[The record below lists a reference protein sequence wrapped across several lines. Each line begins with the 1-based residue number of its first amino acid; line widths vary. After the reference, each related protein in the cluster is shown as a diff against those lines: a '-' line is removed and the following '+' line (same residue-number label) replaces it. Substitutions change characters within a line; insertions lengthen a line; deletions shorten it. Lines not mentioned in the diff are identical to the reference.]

1 MTGGSKLKRII
12 SCMLALT
19 VFVSVCCSCVAEK
32 TNKDKILLVASFYPV
47 YIFTLNIVD
56 DIPEFSVECMA
67 EQNVGCLHDYQI
79 LSKDARLIS
88 DSDAFIINGAG
99 MEEFLEDV
107 YISVD
112 DIKVIDS
119 SKNVEVIEECHE
131 EHHEADEHHHHSVNS
146 HIWMSVK
153 NAIVQCENI
162 ATELSQL
169 YPQYKEEIE
178 KNKSEYIVRLENLNE
193 ELELKSEKIKGKN
206 IVTFHESFDYL
217 ANDYSFNVLAKVES
231 HEGGEPS
238 AKSLA
243 ELTET
248 IKENNVTV
256 LFVEPDYKGS
266 AATILSNE
274 TGVQICVLNP
284 VINGENSLT
293 AYEDIM
299 RGNMSAILEKVN

>member
-1 MTGGSKLKRII
+1 MKRII
-12 SCMLALT
+12 ASVLALT
-19 VFVSVCCSCVAEK
+19 VLISVCCSCSKEK
-32 TNKDKILLVASFYPV
+32 TKNDKILLVASFYPV

-56 DIPEFSVECMA
+56 DIPEFTVECMA

-88 DSDAFIINGAG
+88 DSDVFIINGAG

-107 YISVD
+107 YMSVD

-119 SKNVEVIEECHE
+119 SQNIEVIESCHE
-131 EHHEADEHHHHSVNS
+131 AHHEEDEHHHHSVNS

-162 ATELSQL
+162 AAELSVL
-169 YPQYKEEIE
+169 YPQYKAEIE
-178 KNKSEYIVRLENLNE
+178 KNKNEYITRLENLDK
-193 ELELKSEKIKGKN
+193 ELKTEKIKGKN
-206 IVTFHESFDYL
+206 IITFHESFDYL
-217 ANDYSFNVLAKVES
+217 ANDYSFNILAKVES

-238 AKSLA
+238 AKGLA
-243 ELTET
+243 ELTRV

-284 VINGENSLT
+284 VINGKASLT

-299 RGNMSAILEKVN
+299 RENMSAILEKVN

>member
-1 MTGGSKLKRII
+1 MKRII
-12 SCMLALT
+12 ACVIALT
-19 VFVSVCCSCVAEK
+19 LCVTACCSCVSEK
-32 TNKDKILLVASFYPV
+32 TKNEKILLVASFYPV

-56 DIPEFSVECMA
+56 GIDGITVECMA

-107 YISVD
+107 YMSVD
-112 DIKVIDS
+112 AIKVIDS
-119 SKNVEVIEECHE
+119 SKNIEVIEECHE
-131 EHHEADEHHHHSVNS
+131 EHHEENEHHHHSVNS

-162 ATELSQL
+162 ADELAVM
-169 YPQYKEEIE
+169 YPQYKEQ
-178 KNKSEYIVRLENLNE
+178 LENNKIKYIKKLE
-193 ELELKSEKIKGKN
+193 ALDGELEVEAQKIKGAN
-206 IVTFHESFDYL
+206 IITFHESFDYL
-217 ANDYSFNVLAKVES
+217 ANDYSFNILAKVES

-238 AKSLA
+238 AKGLA
-243 ELTET
+243 ELTEI
-248 IKENNVTV
+248 IKQNNVKV

-274 TGVQICVLNP
+274 TGVKICMINP
-284 VINGENSLT
+284 VINGKPSLA

-299 RGNMSAILEKVN
+299 RENINSILKAVN

>member
-1 MTGGSKLKRII
+1 MKRII
-12 SCMLALT
+12 ACALALT
-19 VFVSVCCSCVAEK
+19 MLISVCCSCTAEK
-32 TNKDKILLVASFYPV
+32 TKNDKILLVASFYPV
-47 YIFTLNIVD
+47 YIFTLNMVNGID
-56 DIPEFSVECMA
+56 EFAVECMA

-88 DSDAFIINGAG
+88 DADAFIINGAG

-107 YISVD
+107 YMSVD

-119 SKNVEVIEECHE
+119 SKNIEVIVSCDE
-131 EHHEADEHHHHSVNS
+131 EHHEEDEHHHHHNVNS
-146 HIWMSVK
+146 HIWMSPQ

-162 ATELSQL
+162 AAELSVL
-169 YPQYKEEIE
+169 YPQCKDKIE
-178 KNKSEYIVRLENLNE
+178 NNKSEYITRLQKLDE
-193 ELELKSEKIKGKN
+193 ELELKAEKLKGEN
-206 IVTFHESFDYL
+206 IITFHESFDYL
-217 ANDYSFNVLAKVES
+217 ASDYSFNVLAKVES

-238 AKSLA
+238 AKGLA
-243 ELTET
+243 ELTKL

-274 TGVQICVLNP
+274 TGVEICVLNP
-284 VINGENSLT
+284 VINGDESLT

-299 RGNMSAILEKVN
+299 RENMNVILKAVS

>member
-1 MTGGSKLKRII
+1 MKRII
-12 SCMLALT
+12 SCILVLT

-119 SKNVEVIEECHE
+119 SKNVEVIEACHE
-131 EHHEADEHHHHSVNS
+131 EHHEEDEHHHHHNVNS
-146 HIWMSVK
+146 HIWMSPK
-153 NAIVQCENI
+153 NAIIQCENI
-162 ATELSQL
+162 AGNLSEM
-169 YPQYKEEIE
+169 YPQYKEKIE
-178 KNKSEYIVRLENLNE
+178 KNKNDYIVRLQLLDE
-193 ELELKSEKIKGKN
+193 ELGEKAEKLKGEN
-206 IVTFHESFDYL
+206 IITFHESFDYL
-217 ANDYSFNVLAKVES
+217 ANDYSFSVLAKVES

-238 AKSLA
+238 AKGLA
-243 ELTET
+243 ELTEI

-274 TGVQICVLNP
+274 TDVEVCVLNP
-284 VINGENSLT
+284 VINGEKNLT

-299 RGNMSAILEKVN
+299 RENMNAILEKVN

>member
-1 MTGGSKLKRII
+1 MKRII
-12 SCMLALT
+12 ACALALT
-19 VFVSVCCSCVAEK
+19 MLISVCCSCTAEK
-32 TNKDKILLVASFYPV
+32 TKNDKILLVASFYPV
-47 YIFTLNIVD
+47 YIFTLNMVNGID
-56 DIPEFSVECMA
+56 EFAVECMA

-88 DSDAFIINGAG
+88 DADAFIINGAG

-107 YISVD
+107 YMSVD

-119 SKNVEVIEECHE
+119 SKNIEVIASCDE
-131 EHHEADEHHHHSVNS
+131 EHHEEDEHHHHHNVNS
-146 HIWMSVK
+146 HIWMSPQ

-162 ATELSQL
+162 AAELMVL
-169 YPQYKEEIE
+169 YPQYKEKIE
-178 KNKSEYIVRLENLNE
+178 KNKSEYITRLQKLDE
-193 ELELKSEKIKGKN
+193 ELELKAEKIKGEN
-206 IVTFHESFDYL
+206 IITFHESFDYL
-217 ANDYSFNVLAKVES
+217 ASDYSFNVLAKVES

-238 AKSLA
+238 AKGLA
-243 ELTET
+243 ELTKL

-274 TGVQICVLNP
+274 TGVEICVLNP
-284 VINGENSLT
+284 VINGDESLT

-299 RGNMSAILEKVN
+299 RENMNVILKAVS

>member
-1 MTGGSKLKRII
+1 MKRII
-12 SCMLALT
+12 ACALALT
-19 VFVSVCCSCVAEK
+19 MLISVCCSCTTEK
-32 TNKDKILLVASFYPV
+32 TKNDKILLVASFYPV
-47 YIFTLNIVD
+47 YIFTLNMVNGID
-56 DIPEFSVECMA
+56 EFTVECMA

-88 DSDAFIINGAG
+88 DANAFIINGAG

-107 YISVD
+107 YMNVD

-119 SKNVEVIEECHE
+119 SKNIEVIASCDE
-131 EHHEADEHHHHSVNS
+131 EHHEEDEHHHHHNVNS
-146 HIWMSVK
+146 HIWMSPQ

-162 ATELSQL
+162 ATELSVL
-169 YPQYKEEIE
+169 YPQYKEKIE
-178 KNKSEYIVRLENLNE
+178 NNKSEYITRLQRLDE
-193 ELELKSEKIKGKN
+193 ELKAEKLKGEN
-206 IVTFHESFDYL
+206 IITFHESFDYL
-217 ANDYSFNVLAKVES
+217 ARDYSFNVLAKVES

-238 AKSLA
+238 AKGLA
-243 ELTET
+243 ELTKL

-274 TGVQICVLNP
+274 TGVEICVLNP
-284 VINGENSLT
+284 VINGEESLT

-299 RGNMSAILEKVN
+299 RENMNAILKAVS